1 MPPKHGGRAKTRCP
15 KGPDCPFQHEQ
26 QHTSEFSH
34 DGPRPSHWDQLGPGQ
49 HLSGP
54 STDKKRPAPLTE
66 RNSEVGSSPSTS
78 DVDQYCVHQIQG
90 LGSAENDK
98 VVKLLEKV
106 AWQVRPI
113 MIKYKWRVGLLLELK
128 PEDMSRGGDN
138 MNRGQQVR
146 LKVRQ
151 PGGGFYDFDHV
162 LLVML
167 HELCHNRHGKHD
179 ATYNIARCG
188 AQHTTS
194 EPAWKVQCG
203 ILIQRAMPQQAR
215 QARPRLLHT
224 SRQDHVGVRGAHPQR
239 GTPVTAATV

>member
-1 MPPKHGGRAKTRCP
+1 
-15 KGPDCPFQHEQ
+15 
-26 QHTSEFSH
+26 
-34 DGPRPSHWDQLGPGQ
+34 
-49 HLSGP
+49 
-54 STDKKRPAPLTE
+54 
-66 RNSEVGSSPSTS
+66 
-78 DVDQYCVHQIQG
+78 
-90 LGSAENDK
+90 
-98 VVKLLEKV
+98 
-106 AWQVRPI
+106 

-194 EPAWKVQCG
+194 EPA
-203 ILIQRAMPQQAR
+203 
-215 QARPRLLHT
+215 
-224 SRQDHVGVRGAHPQR
+224 
-239 GTPVTAATV
+239 